1 MLKSYLAALTP
12 ELSAQNCLD
21 NVQTIIRH
29 HRIQASPG
37 YRAAAQECLAT
48 LHRSGVEARI
58 VEYPATGRN
67 FAWSNLTPQEWACQ
81 DAECWLLGPGGER
94 VERLAWYGEMELSII
109 QRSVSTPPEG
119 ITAELAVP
127 TDDRPWAEQGLAGK
141 ILLVGNGDIHAFLR
155 KARAVGALGLL
166 TDRMT
171 YHPPIRPEGDLADA
185 RQYTSF
191 WWGPDEP
198 KVPMATSCAAKLVEC
213 SEVAKGWGF
222 VLTPAQGARLRKLI
236 AQGPVR
242 LWCRVETSFY
252 DGTIEN
258 LEAIIPGETD
268 EEVLVVSH
276 LCHPKPSTN
285 DNATG
290 PATMMELAR
299 AIQKLIR
306 TGQLAKPKRTIRFL
320 HPPEMTGTYAHLAA
334 LSATERNRIVG
345 AVNVDMIGQDQAK
358 TGSVLL
364 VEYPP
369 LACPSF
375 AGDLMALALGEVA
388 AETHSHSGTGTS
400 YALFRHA
407 VTGFSGGSD
416 HYILADPTV
425 GVPCPMVIQWPDRFY
440 HTSADTLDKVDP
452 TMMKRVGL
460 MTGAYALFLAN
471 AGEAEAAWLAT
482 EMAARFP
489 AQLHEAPV
497 ETMAFRLER
506 KVADLGALRRLA
518 SGPRLEAAIA
528 LAASQVQAAAEME
541 MARVALVAGPGAQAA
556 APQGSGA
563 RGQEV
568 AGQSTVSGWNGSADL
583 TLLRPRRLVPGP
595 VSLRGWL
602 DRLPEAEAESWRS
615 FEGAH
620 HPSRLLP
627 DGLLYWTDGERS
639 LAEICRLTELEFGLR
654 DEVYTLGWFQLLARL
669 GLVEL

>member
-1 MLKSYLAALTP
+1 MLKPYIAALAP

-37 YRAAAQECLAT
+37 YRAAAQECLAV
-48 LHRSGVEARI
+48 LNGNGVEARI
-58 VEYPATGRN
+58 VTYPATGRQ
-67 FAWSNLTPQEWACQ
+67 FVWSSLTPQEWDCQ
-81 DAECWLLGPGGER
+81 DAECWLLGPAGER
-94 VERLAWYGEMELSII
+94 SERLAWYREMELSLI
-109 QRSVSTPPEG
+109 QRSASTAPEG

-127 TDDRPWAEQGLAGK
+127 SDDRPWAEQDLTGK
-141 ILLVGNGDIHAFLR
+141 LLLVGNGDIHAFLR

-191 WWGPDEP
+191 WWGPDE
-198 KVPMATSCAAKLVEC
+198 
-213 SEVAKGWGF
+213 AKGFGF
-222 VLTPAQGARLRKLI
+222 VLTPAQGARLRKLV

-242 LWCRVETSFY
+242 LWCRVEASFY

-299 AIQKLIR
+299 TIQKLIQS
-306 TGQLAKPKRTIRFL
+306 GQLPKPKRTIRFL
-320 HPPEMTGTYAHLAA
+320 HPPEMTGTYTHLAG
-334 LSATERNRIVG
+334 LTEAERSRIVG
-345 AVNVDMIGQDQAK
+345 ALNVDMIGQDQAK

-440 HTSADTLDKVDP
+440 HTSADSLDKVDP
-452 TMMKRVGL
+452 AMMRRVGL

-471 AGEAEAAWLAT
+471 AGEAEAAWLAM

-489 AQLHEAPV
+489 AQLHEAPL
-497 ETMAFRLER
+497 ETMAFRLDR
-506 KVADLGALRRLA
+506 KIADLGALRRIATGPLLESAINVGTKMLGEVAIMEGARIDLLADATEGSRSYAPQAEPGQVKPTGWDSVEEAADQCLNTQGWNNAADLA
-518 SGPRLEAAIA
+518 S
-528 LAASQVQAAAEME
+528 
-541 MARVALVAGPGAQAA
+541 
-556 APQGSGA
+556 
-563 RGQEV
+563 
-568 AGQSTVSGWNGSADL
+568 
-583 TLLRPRRLVPGP
+583 LRPRRLVPGP

-602 DRLPEAEAESWRS
+602 DRLPDAEAESWRA

-620 HPSRLLP
+620 RPSHLLS
-627 DGLLYWTDGERS
+627 DGLLYWTDGSRT
-639 LAEICRLTELEFGLR
+639 LAEICRLTQLEFGLR
-654 DEVYTLGWFQLLARL
+654 DEVYALGWFQLLARL
-669 GLVEL
+669 GLVAL

>member
-1 MLKSYLAALTP
+1 MLKPYLAALTP

-48 LHRSGVEARI
+48 LQRNGVAARI
-58 VEYPATGRN
+58 VEYPATGRH
-67 FAWSNLTPQEWACQ
+67 FAWSNQTPQEWACQ
-81 DAECWLLGPGGER
+81 DAECWLLGQEGER
-94 VERLAWYGEMELSII
+94 IERLAWYGEMELSII
-109 QRSVSTPPEG
+109 QRSASTSPG
-119 ITAELAVP
+119 GVTAELAVP
-127 TDDRPWAEQGLAGK
+127 SDDRPWTEQGLAGK

-155 KARAVGALGLL
+155 KARAAGALGLL

-191 WWGPDEP
+191 WWGPDE
-198 KVPMATSCAAKLVEC
+198 
-213 SEVAKGWGF
+213 AKGWGF
-222 VLTPAQGARLRKLI
+222 VLTPAQGARLRKLA

-242 LWCRVETSFY
+242 LWCQVETSFY

-299 AIQKLIR
+299 TLQRLIR
-306 TGQLAKPKRTIRFL
+306 TGRLAKPKRTIRFL

-334 LSATERNRIVG
+334 QSEAERSQIVG
-345 AVNVDMIGQDQAK
+345 AVNVDMIGQDQTK

-440 HTSADTLDKVDP
+440 HTSADTIDKVDP
-452 TMMKRVGL
+452 AMMKRVGL

-471 AGEAEAAWLAT
+471 AGEAEAAWLAG
-482 EMAARFP
+482 EMTARFP
-489 AQLHEAPV
+489 AQLHEAPP
-497 ETMAFRLER
+497 ETMALRYDR
-506 KVADLGALRRLA
+506 KIADLGALRRLA
-518 SGPRLEAAIA
+518 SGPIVDHAIEMATKMLTEILIMEGARLSL
-528 LAASQVQAAAEME
+528 LAEVRLGGRFGQVQAAGSPERSGRTE
-541 MARVALVAGPGAQAA
+541 DQLDGPIEQLPRA
-556 APQGSGA
+556 
-563 RGQEV
+563 V
-568 AGQSTVSGWNGSADL
+568 TTNGWHGSADL
-583 TLLRPRRLVPGP
+583 ASLRPRRLMPGP

-602 DRLPEAEAESWRS
+602 DRLPEAEAESWRA

-620 HPSRLLP
+620 HPSHLLP

-654 DEVYTLGWFQLLARL
+654 DEAYALGWFQLLGRL